1 MPDQVFS
8 RHFRAE
14 VVDLGAHVAVGQ
26 LEPSARVGVGKF
38 IGVVQEVARDL
49 LVVRVHAQRQVGR
62 GHHGRVL
69 FAWVMSID
77 HHVFGRAVFG
87 VPLNGACGGRHLNV
101 FILEQHFEVTHVPS
115 GRVGFPSAIKAAG
128 GGVAALAGAV
138 LVDPAKTHF
147 VHGRAFGL
155 GADQGRVAC
164 AVHLAKSVATGDQ
177 GHGFIVV
184 HGHAGE
190 GLTHIV
196 GRQLGVWV
204 AVRALWVHVNQTHLY
219 GGQGVVQLTLAAVAA
234 VVFVAG
240 GQPLCF
246 SAPEDVF
253 FGCPDVRSAAA
264 KAKGFEAHGLHGHV
278 TAQNEQVGPRNFVA
292 VFFLDGPQQAATF
305 VEVAIV
311 WKAVE
316 GCKAL
321 IAGAGTAAAVGCAV
335 GAGGVPS

>member
-1 MPDQVFS
+1 M
-8 RHFRAE
+8 
-14 VVDLGAHVAVGQ
+14 
-26 LEPSARVGVGKF
+26 
-38 IGVVQEVARDL
+38 
-49 LVVRVHAQRQVGR
+49 
-62 GHHGRVL
+62 
-69 FAWVMSID
+69 
-77 HHVFGRAVFG
+77 
-87 VPLNGACGGRHLNV
+87 
-101 FILEQHFEVTHVPS
+101 
-115 GRVGFPSAIKAAG
+115 
-128 GGVAALAGAV
+128 
-138 LVDPAKTHF
+138 LVDPAKAHF

-155 GADQGRVAC
+155 GADQGCVAC
-164 AVHLAKSVATGDQ
+164 AVHLAKGVATGDQ

-190 GLTHIV
+190 GLTDIV